1 MAHKTPLSAL
11 FPFLLAL
18 LLGGLAPQAT
28 AGEKVGA
35 GGTAIATKNH
45 VIIQDNEEDS
55 KKWHAVLV
63 NITNIQT
70 DFGRSKVAIKVV
82 AIGAGLGMVTAE
94 SLAANGVQD
103 AIDSG
108 GEFLA
113 CGNSMRAQHV
123 APADLI
129 DGVQV
134 VTAGYGEIIRRQ
146 QQGWAYLRP

>member
-1 MAHKTPLSAL
+1 MPAHRLP
-11 FPFLLAL
+11 AL
-18 LLGGLAPQAT
+18 LLFAALLAPAAHAAET
-28 AGEKVGA
+28 EKVGA
-35 GGTAIATKNH
+35 GKTAATAKNRI
-45 VIIQDNEEDS
+45 VIQVNDEDS

-103 AIDSG
+103 AIASG
-108 GEFLA
+108 VEFLA

-123 APADLI
+123 EPADLV
-129 DGVQV
+129 DGVKV
-134 VTAGYGEIIRRQ
+134 VTAGYGEIVRRQ